1 MKRQRLWILAVIS
14 LYAGCAAHPA
24 SETQAVASR
33 ALHERPASRN
43 CQQQQIYYCV
53 SNVNSET
60 CACRDYRD
68 VLGPAWGPLSG
79 QTVR

>member
-1 MKRQRLWILAVIS
+1 MKRQGLWILAVVG
-14 LYAGCAAHPA
+14 LYAGCAAHPP

-33 ALHERPASRN
+33 ILHERPANKS
-43 CQQQQIYYCV
+43 CKPQQIYYCV
-53 SNVNSET
+53 SNVNSEV

-79 QTVR
+79 QIVR